1 MRYKIVVFC
10 MSRIRH
16 FAGALIFLLV
26 LTGSLGAASLTG
38 NFVSIPRNSVINL
51 SEVGSV
57 DWVHWGL
64 HTATSLNR
72 KSGVTPRIGNF
83 SVVMD
88 SANSNAFAVAY
99 QFADNYNG
107 YSWIDGTPEPRVTNT
122 TTGVWCYGIPAI
134 GTGFEFFVPA
144 DTTPRTLK
152 VYVGAFAAR
161 GHFEAA
167 LSDGSAPAYVDSSL
181 VNQTGTGN
189 GPSGTYTLNYS
200 AASSGQTLRIRWTVQ
215 LGFRASANV
224 TLQAAA
230 MSVDGANN
238 PPSVALTA
246 PTDSSSYAVP
256 ATVNLS
262 ATASDFDGQITR
274 VEFFADEQKL
284 GEDTT
289 DPYSF
294 TWNNAQPGNYALKA
308 LAYDDD
314 GDVSESKPA
323 EIFVHSSGGTLTGT
337 MGAPPSTVNLTVE
350 GTADWAHWGLVTSTS
365 YNHKAGVSQQ
375 IGNFTRIGTNEV
387 QRYADNLS
395 GYRWSDGTPV
405 ASVQTNSHT
414 GVFVVGEESGFALA
428 LPADTTVRT
437 AKVYVG
443 LYGAAGEFQAWLGD
457 FSAQPYVDTSLDNV
471 FDSSYAVYTITYA
484 AASAGNT
491 LHIRYRP
498 RLLYDGEF
506 GNVTLQAV
514 TLLGSGSANLPPS
527 VSITNPP
534 NNATF
539 TAPANITIHVDA
551 SDSDGTITKVEIFNG
566 SNKID
571 ESTSPPYSFNWIGV
585 GTGTYTL
592 TARAMDDDGASTT
605 SAPVSITV
613 TGNANQPP
621 TVSLTN
627 PTNNSIFTSPADITL
642 QANAADSD
650 GTITRVAFYNDSNK
664 LGEDTSSPYSFN
676 WSSVPAGTYTLTAR
690 AIDDDNVE
698 TISAPVTI
706 AVRGSLLPITLANFT
721 VSSGNYSFSFHT
733 ETSWTYTVEFANV
746 LDAGAW
752 QTLRTVQG
760 NGTSVTVEDTIA
772 GSSARWYRVSAR

>member
-1 MRYKIVVFC
+1 MNRT
-10 MSRIRH
+10 RR
-16 FAGALIFLLV
+16 FATIICLLV
-26 LTGSLGAASLTG
+26 LSSSSQGASLTG
-38 NFVSIPRNSVINL
+38 DFTSIPRNSVINL
-51 SEVGSV
+51 SEVGTV

-64 HTATSLNR
+64 RTATSLNR

-83 SVVMD
+83 SAVTD

-167 LSDGSAPAYVDSSL
+167 LSDGSAPTYVDSSL

-189 GPSGTYTLNYS
+189 GPSGTYTVNYS
-200 AASSGQTLRIRWTVQ
+200 AGSAGQTLRIRWTVQ

-230 MSVDGANN
+230 MSVAGANN
-238 PPSVALTA
+238 PPSVTLTA
-246 PTDSSSYAVP
+246 PGDSSTYAGP
-256 ATVNLS
+256 ATINFG
-262 ATASDFDGQITR
+262 ATAFDFDGQITR
-274 VEFFADEQKL
+274 VEFFADDQRL

-294 TWNNAQPGNYALKA
+294 AWNNAQPGVYALKA

-314 GDVSESKPA
+314 GDVSESKPV
-323 EIFVHSSGGTLTGT
+323 EIFVHGSGGTLTGT
-337 MGAPPSTVNLTVE
+337 VSTPDSTVNLTAE
-350 GTADWAHWGLVTSTS
+350 GTADWAHWGLVTNTS

-375 IGNFTRIGTNEV
+375 IGNFTKIGTNEV

-395 GYRWSDGTPV
+395 GYRWSDGTPT
-405 ASVQTNSHT
+405 ASVPTNSHT
-414 GVFVVGEESGFALA
+414 GVFVSGEESGFALA

-443 LYGAAGEFQAWLGD
+443 LYGAVGEFQAWLGD
-457 FSAQPYVDTSLDNV
+457 FSAQAYVDTSLDNI
-471 FDSSYAVYTITYA
+471 FDSSYAVYTLTYA
-484 AASAGNT
+484 AASAGKT

-514 TLLGSGSANLPPS
+514 TLLGSGGANLPPS

-539 TAPANITIHVDA
+539 TAPANITIQVDA

-571 ESTSPPYSFNWIGV
+571 ESTSSPYSFNWIGV
-585 GTGTYTL
+585 GAGIYTL
-592 TARAMDDDGASTT
+592 TARAIDDDGASAT
-605 SAPVSITV
+605 SSPVSITI
-613 TGNANQPP
+613 TGNTNTPP

-627 PTNNSIFTSPADITL
+627 PTNNSVFTAPADIML
-642 QANAADSD
+642 QADAADGD
-650 GTITRVAFYNDSNK
+650 GTIAKVEFYSGANK

-676 WSSVPAGTYTLTAR
+676 WSAVAAGTYTITAR
-690 AIDDDNVE
+690 AIDDDNAE
-698 TISAPVTI
+698 TTSSPVTM
-706 AVRGSLLPITLANFT
+706 AVRNPLSPVTLENVTVTTGNFT
-721 VSSGNYSFSFHT
+721 FSFHT
-733 ETSWTYTVEFANV
+733 ESNWTYTVEFVNV
-746 LDAGAW
+746 LGSGAW

-760 NGTSVTVEDTIA
+760 GGASVAVEDTTA

>member
-1 MRYKIVVFC
+1 MNRTRHLSYLLFC
-10 MSRIRH
+10 
-16 FAGALIFLLV
+16 FLL
-26 LTGSLGAASLTG
+26 LSSSSRAASLTG
-38 NFVSIPRNSVINL
+38 DFASIPRNSVIDL

-64 HTATSLNR
+64 YTVTSLNR
-72 KSGVTPRIGNF
+72 KSSVTPRIGNF
-83 SVVMD
+83 TVVTD
-88 SANSNAFAVAY
+88 SANSNAFANAY

-107 YSWIDGTPEPRVTNT
+107 YSWIDGTQEPRVTNT

-161 GHFEAA
+161 GRFEAT

-200 AASSGQTLRIRWTVQ
+200 AASSGQTLRIRWTVM

-238 PPSVALTA
+238 PPSVTLTA
-246 PTDSSSYAVP
+246 PGDSSTYAIP
-256 ATVNLS
+256 AIVNLS
-262 ATASDFDGQITR
+262 ATASDFDGQVTR
-274 VEFFADEQKL
+274 VEFFADDQRL
-284 GEDTT
+284 GDDTT
-289 DPYSF
+289 SPYSF
-294 TWNNAQPGNYALKA
+294 TWNNVQPGVYALKA

-314 GDVSESKPA
+314 GDVSESKPV
-323 EIFVHSSGGTLTGT
+323 EIFVHGSGGTLTGT
-337 MGAPPSTVNLTVE
+337 PGTPPSTVNLTAE

-365 YNHKAGVSQQ
+365 YNHKASVSQQ

-405 ASVQTNSHT
+405 ASVSTNSHT

-457 FSAQPYVDTSLDNV
+457 FSAQAYVDTSLDNI
-471 FDSSYAVYTITYA
+471 FESSYAVHTLTYA
-484 AASAGNT
+484 AASAGKT

-498 RLLYDGEF
+498 RVLYDGEF

-514 TLLGSGSANLPPS
+514 TLLGSGGANLPPS

-534 NNATF
+534 SNAIF
-539 TAPANITIHVDA
+539 SAPANITIQVDA

-566 SNKID
+566 STKLD
-571 ESTSPPYSFNWIGV
+571 ESTSSPYSFNWIGV
-585 GTGTYTL
+585 GAGIYTL
-592 TARAMDDDGASTT
+592 TARAIDDDGASTT

-613 TGNANQPP
+613 TGNANVPP
-621 TVSLTN
+621 TISLTN
-627 PTNNSIFTSPADITL
+627 PTNNSVFTAPADIML
-642 QANAADSD
+642 QADATDSD
-650 GTITRVAFYNDSNK
+650 GTIAKVEFYNGTNK
-664 LGEDTSSPYSFN
+664 LGEDTSSP
-676 WSSVPAGTYTLTAR
+676 
-690 AIDDDNVE
+690 
-698 TISAPVTI
+698 
-706 AVRGSLLPITLANFT
+706 
-721 VSSGNYSFSFHT
+721 FSFHWTGVAAGNYTLRASAIDNLGASNVSTDISIIVRNSASPILLRDVATASGNFTFSIQT
-733 ETSWTYTVEFANV
+733 ESNWSYTVEFVND
-746 LDAGAW
+746 LGSGAW
-752 QTLRTVQG
+752 QTLRTIQG
-760 NGTSVTVEDTIA
+760 NGMSVIVEDAIS
-772 GSSARWYRVSAR
+772 GSSARWYRVLAR

>member
-1 MRYKIVVFC
+1 MNRTRPFATILFC
-10 MSRIRH
+10 
-16 FAGALIFLLV
+16 LLV
-26 LTGSLGAASLTG
+26 ISSSSQAASLTG
-38 NFVSIPRNSVINL
+38 DFVSIPRNSVINL

-107 YSWIDGTPEPRVTNT
+107 YSWIDGTPEARVTNT
-122 TTGVWCYGIPAI
+122 TTGVWCYGIPI
-134 GTGFEFFVPA
+134 IDTGFEFFVPA

-161 GHFEAA
+161 GQFEAT
-167 LSDGSAPAYVDSSL
+167 LSDGSAPGYVDNSL
-181 VNQTGTGN
+181 ANMTGTGN

-238 PPSVALTA
+238 PPSVALTS
-246 PTDSSSYAVP
+246 PGDSSTYAAP
-256 ATVNLS
+256 ATVNLA

-274 VEFFADEQKL
+274 VEFFADDQRL

-289 DPYSF
+289 GPYSF
-294 TWNNAQPGNYALKA
+294 AWNNAQPGVYALKA

-314 GDVSESKPA
+314 GDVSESKPV
-323 EIFVHSSGGTLTGT
+323 EIFVHGPGGTLTGT
-337 MGAPPSTVNLTVE
+337 PGTPPSTVNLTAE
-350 GTADWAHWGLVTSTS
+350 GTADWAHWGLIASTS

-375 IGNFTRIGTNEV
+375 IGNFTKIGTNEV

-405 ASVQTNSHT
+405 ASVPTNSHT
-414 GVFVVGEESGFALA
+414 GVFVFGEESGFALA

-443 LYGAAGEFQAWLGD
+443 LYGAVGEFQAWLSD
-457 FSAQPYVDTSLDNV
+457 FSAQAYVDTSLDNI
-471 FDSSYAVYTITYA
+471 FDSSYAVYTLTYA
-484 AASAGNT
+484 AASAGKT

-514 TLLGSGSANLPPS
+514 TLLGSGGANLPPS

-534 NNATF
+534 NNATLS
-539 TAPANITIHVDA
+539 APANITVQVDA

-566 SNKID
+566 PNKLD
-571 ESTSPPYSFNWIGV
+571 ESTSSPYSFNWIGV
-585 GTGTYTL
+585 GAGIYTL

-613 TGNANQPP
+613 TGNANVPP
-621 TVSLTN
+621 TISLTN
-627 PTNNSIFTSPADITL
+627 PTNNSVFMSLADIVL
-642 QANAADSD
+642 QADAADSD
-650 GTITRVAFYNDSNK
+650 GTITKVEFYSGTSK
-664 LGEDTSSPYSFN
+664 LGEDTSIPYSFN
-676 WSSVPAGTYTLTAR
+676 WGGVAAGTYTLTAR
-690 AIDDDNVE
+690 AVDDDNAE
-698 TISAPVTI
+698 TTSAPVTI
-706 AVRGSLLPITLANFT
+706 AVRNPLSPVTLENVT
-721 VSSGNYSFSFHT
+721 VASGNCTFSFVT
-733 ETSWTYTVEFANV
+733 ESKWSYTVEFMNV
-746 LDAGAW
+746 LGSGAW
-752 QTLRTVQG
+752 QTLRTIQG
-760 NGTSVTVEDTIA
+760 SGTSVTVEDTVT
-772 GSSARWYRVSAR
+772 GSFARWYRVSAR

>member
-1 MRYKIVVFC
+1 MN
-10 MSRIRH
+10 RIRH
-16 FAGALIFLLV
+16 FATILFCLLSISSSSQAAI
-26 LTGSLGAASLTG
+26 LTGDFA
-38 NFVSIPRNSVINL
+38 SIPRNSVINL

-72 KSGVTPRIGNF
+72 KSSVTPRIGNF
-83 SVVMD
+83 TVLTD
-88 SANSNAFAVAY
+88 IANTNAFAVAY
-99 QFADNYNG
+99 QFSDNYNG
-107 YSWIDGTPEPRVTNT
+107 YSWIDGTPEASVTNT
-122 TTGVWCYGIPAI
+122 TTGVWCYGIPTI

-161 GHFEAA
+161 GRFEAT
-167 LSDGSAPAYVDSSL
+167 LSDGSAPAYGDSSL

-246 PTDSSSYAVP
+246 PGDSSTYAAP
-256 ATVNLS
+256 ATINLA

-274 VEFFADEQKL
+274 VEFFADNQRL

-289 DPYSF
+289 APYTF
-294 TWNNAQPGNYALKA
+294 TWNNSQPGVYALKA

-314 GDVSESKPA
+314 GDVSESKPV
-323 EIFVHSSGGTLTGT
+323 ETFVHGSGGSLS
-337 MGAPPSTVNLTVE
+337 GAPEIPPSTVNLTAE
-350 GTADWAHWGLVTSTS
+350 GTADWAHWGLVTTTS
-365 YNHKAGVSQQ
+365 YNHKAAVSQQ
-375 IGNFTRIGTNEV
+375 IGNFTKIGTNEV
-387 QRYADNLS
+387 QRYTDNLT
-395 GYRWSDGTPV
+395 GYRWSDGTPT
-405 ASVQTNSHT
+405 ASVTTNSHT
-414 GVFVVGEESGFALA
+414 GVFTFGENDGFALA

-443 LYGAAGEFQAWLGD
+443 LYGAIGRFQAWLGD
-457 FSAQPYVDTSLDNV
+457 FSAQAYIDTSLDNV
-471 FDSSYAVYTITYA
+471 FDSSYAVYTLTYA

-498 RLLYDGEF
+498 RFLYDGQF

-514 TLLGSGSANLPPS
+514 TLLGSSGGNLPPS
-527 VSITNPP
+527 VSITNPAS
-534 NNATF
+534 NATF
-539 TAPANITIHVDA
+539 NAPANITIQVDA
-551 SDSDGTITKVEIFNG
+551 SDSDGTINKVEIFNG
-566 SNKID
+566 PNKID
-571 ESTSPPYSFNWIGV
+571 ESTSSPYNFNWIGA
-585 GTGTYTL
+585 GAGIYTL
-592 TARAMDDDGASTT
+592 TARATDDDGASTT

-613 TGNANQPP
+613 TGNANLPP
-621 TVSLTN
+621 AISLTS
-627 PTNNSIFTSPADITL
+627 PTNNSVFTSAPEIVL
-642 QANAADSD
+642 QADATDSD
-650 GTITRVAFYNDSNK
+650 GTIAKVEFYSGTNK
-664 LGEDTSSPYSFN
+664 LGEDTSSPYSFH
-676 WSSVPAGTYTLTAR
+676 WVGVAPGTYTLTAR
-690 AIDDDNVE
+690 AIDDDNAE
-698 TISAPVTI
+698 TTSAPITI
-706 AVRGSLLPITLANFT
+706 AARNSLSAVALQNVAVTTENFT
-721 VSSGNYSFSFHT
+721 FSFHA
-733 ETSWTYTVEFANV
+733 ESNWTYTVEFVNV
-746 LDAGAW
+746 LGSGTW

-760 NGTSVTVEDTIA
+760 SGTSVIVEHAIS

>member
-1 MRYKIVVFC
+1 MN
-10 MSRIRH
+10 RILR
-16 FAGALIFLLV
+16 FVGPLSFLLV
-26 LTGSLGAASLTG
+26 VSGSLRAASLSG
-38 NFVSIPRNSVINL
+38 NFVSTPRNSVINL

-72 KSGVTPRIGNF
+72 KSGVEPRIGNF

-107 YSWIDGTPEPRVTNT
+107 YSWIDGTPETRVTNT
-122 TTGVWCYGIPAI
+122 TTGVWCYGIPI
-134 GTGFEFFVPA
+134 IDTGFEFFVTA

-161 GHFEAA
+161 GQFEAT
-167 LSDGSAPAYVDSSL
+167 LSDGSAPAYLDNSL
-181 VNQTGTGN
+181 ANMTGTGN
-189 GPSGTYTLNYS
+189 GPSGIYTLNYS
-200 AASSGQTLRIRWTVQ
+200 AGSSGQTLRIRWTVQ
-215 LGFRASANV
+215 LGFRANANV

-230 MSVDGANN
+230 MSVDGVNN

-246 PTDSSSYAVP
+246 PSDSSTYAVP

-274 VEFFADEQKL
+274 VEFFADDQRL
-284 GEDTT
+284 GEDMAA
-289 DPYSF
+289 PYSF
-294 TWNNAQPGNYALKA
+294 VWNNAQTGVYALKA

-314 GDVSESKPA
+314 GDVSESKPV
-323 EIFVHSSGGTLTGT
+323 EIFVHGAGGTLTGAPGT
-337 MGAPPSTVNLTVE
+337 PPSTVNLTAE
-350 GTADWAHWGLVTSTS
+350 GTADWAHWGLVASTS

-375 IGNFTRIGTNEV
+375 IGNFTKIGTNEV
-387 QRYADNLS
+387 QRYVDNLS
-395 GYRWSDGTPV
+395 GYRWTDGTPV
-405 ASVQTNSHT
+405 ASVPTNSHT
-414 GVFVVGEESGFALA
+414 GIFVFGEESGFALA

-443 LYGAAGEFQAWLGD
+443 LYGAVGEFQAWLGD
-457 FSAQPYVDTSLDNV
+457 FSAQAYIDTSLDNV
-471 FDSSYAVYTITYA
+471 FDSSYAVYTLTYA
-484 AASAGNT
+484 AASAGKT

-539 TAPANITIHVDA
+539 TAPANITIQVDG
-551 SDSDGTITKVEIFNG
+551 SDSDGTISKVEIFNG
-566 SNKID
+566 LNKID
-571 ESTSPPYSFNWIGV
+571 ESTSSPYSFNWIGV
-585 GTGTYTL
+585 SPGTYTL
-592 TARAMDDDGASTT
+592 TARAIDDDGASTT

-613 TGNANQPP
+613 TGNANIPP
-621 TVSLTN
+621 TVSLTS
-627 PTNNSIFTSPADITL
+627 PTNNSVFTSPAGILL
-642 QANAADSD
+642 QADAADSD
-650 GTITRVAFYNDSNK
+650 GTITKVEFYHGTNK
-664 LGEDTSSPYSFN
+664 LGEDTSTPYTFN
-676 WSSVPAGTYTLTAR
+676 WSGVVGGTYTLTAR
-690 AIDDDNVE
+690 AIDDDNAE
-698 TISAPVTI
+698 TTSAPVMI
-706 AVRGSLLPITLANFT
+706 AVRNPLSTIALQNITAA
-721 VSSGNYSFSFHT
+721 SGNFGFSFQT
-733 ETSWTYTVEFANV
+733 ESNWTYTVEFVNV
-746 LDAGAW
+746 LGSGVW

-760 NGTSVTVEDTIA
+760 SGTSVTVQDTMT
-772 GSSARWYRVSAR
+772 GNSTRWYRVSAR

>member
-1 MRYKIVVFC
+1 MN
-10 MSRIRH
+10 RIRR
-16 FAGALIFLLV
+16 FAGPLFFLLV
-26 LTGSLGAASLTG
+26 LTGSSRAASLTG

-64 HTATSLNR
+64 RTATSLNR

-83 SVVMD
+83 NVVAD
-88 SANSNAFAVAY
+88 SANSNAFAIAY

-144 DTTPRTLK
+144 DTTLRTLK

-161 GHFEAA
+161 GQFEAT
-167 LSDGSAPAYVDSSL
+167 LSDGSAPAYGDSSL

-246 PTDSSSYAVP
+246 PGDNSTYAVP
-256 ATVNLS
+256 VTVNLT
-262 ATASDFDGQITR
+262 ATASDFDGQIAR
-274 VEFFADEQKL
+274 VEFFANDQRL

-289 DPYSF
+289 EPYSF
-294 TWNNAQPGNYALKA
+294 AWNDAQPGVYSLKA

-314 GDVSESKPA
+314 GDVSESKPV
-323 EIFVHSSGGTLTGT
+323 EIFVHGSGGTLTGIL
-337 MGAPPSTVNLTVE
+337 GPPPSTVNLTAE

-365 YNHKAGVSQQ
+365 YNHKAAVSQQ
-375 IGNFTRIGTNEV
+375 IGNFTKIGTNEV

-405 ASVQTNSHT
+405 ATVPTNSHT

-443 LYGAAGEFQAWLGD
+443 LYGAVGEFQAWLGD
-457 FSAQPYVDTSLDNV
+457 FSAQAYVDTSLNNT
-471 FDSSYAVYTITYA
+471 FDSSYAVYTLTYA
-484 AASAGNT
+484 AASAGKT

-539 TAPANITIHVDA
+539 IAPANITIQVDA

-571 ESTSPPYSFNWIGV
+571 ESTSSPYSFNWIGV
-585 GTGTYTL
+585 GAGIYTL
-592 TARAMDDDGASTT
+592 TARAIDDDGASTT
-605 SAPVSITV
+605 SAPVSVTV
-613 TGNANQPP
+613 TGNANVPP
-621 TVSLTN
+621 TISLTN
-627 PTNNSIFTSPADITL
+627 PTNNSVFASPAEIVL
-642 QANAADSD
+642 QADAADSD
-650 GTITRVAFYNDSNK
+650 GTISKVEFYSGTNK

-676 WSSVPAGTYTLTAR
+676 WAGITAGTYTLTAR
-690 AIDDDNVE
+690 AIDDDNAE
-698 TISAPVTI
+698 TTSAPVTI
-706 AVRGSLLPITLANFT
+706 AVRNPLSPVTLENVAVATGNFT
-721 VSSGNYSFSFHT
+721 FSFHT
-733 ETSWTYTVEFANV
+733 ESNWNYTVEFVND
-746 LDAGAW
+746 LGSGEW

-760 NGTSVTVEDTIA
+760 SGANVTVEHVIA